1 MEISYDMIYRVPL
14 EIRKLTGVTRIVEG
28 DAACINNA
36 RARRVIIYMH
46 TPPVNREEAGN
57 LDVFLFKARCNDKQ
71 GMHSEISFEKARRVG
86 FQGNNDSTSRGQTVS
101 S

>member
-46 TPPVNREEAGN
+46 TPPVNREEAG
-57 LDVFLFKARCNDKQ
+57 
-71 GMHSEISFEKARRVG
+71 
-86 FQGNNDSTSRGQTVS
+86 
-101 S
+101 